1 MKHQMKHH
9 QPLIILFCIA
19 WTLALIG
26 CNGEEGTTDSG
37 ATVDL
42 KIADKGVPDLVGS
55 DQGTPDAKPA
65 YADWLENSDAWSC
78 DVKTLAADTL
88 AKGTKI
94 LKGITLTKSTPL
106 ADIAAAPDSY
116 NGKFIRAEG
125 VISEIC
131 DSQGCYVQIRG
142 PKGNWLVLKVDD
154 GTVDFRK
161 LAKVGQYAI
170 GEGTYISIGGHG
182 PMVYIQKH
190 GAMIGSTI
198 CKL

>member
-1 MKHQMKHH
+1 MKHS
-9 QPLIILFCIA
+9 QPLIILFLY
-19 WTLALIG
+19 LAGTMALWG
-26 CNGEEGTTDSG
+26 CNGEEGTADSG
-37 ATVDL
+37 AVVDQ
-42 KIADKGVPDLVGS
+42 KIADRGTPDLVGGDLS
-55 DQGTPDAKPA
+55 VPDAKSY

-94 LKGITLTKSTPL
+94 LKGVTLTKSTPL

-116 NGKFIRAEG
+116 NGKLIRVEG
-125 VISEIC
+125 VITEVC

-154 GTVDFRK
+154 GTLDFRK

-170 GEGTYISIGGHG
+170 GEGTYMSIGGHG

>member
-1 MKHQMKHH
+1 MKQHQLLLFLICPAWIIG
-9 QPLIILFCIA
+9 PL
-19 WTLALIG
+19 G
-26 CNGEEGTTDSG
+26 CNGESDTPDVGVSVDQKVMDQGVAEASAG
-37 ATVDL
+37 DL
-42 KIADKGVPDLVGS
+42 KL
-55 DQGTPDAKPA
+55 PDAGSSY

-78 DVKTLAADTL
+78 DPKTLAADAL
-88 AKGTKI
+88 ANGTKI
-94 LKGITLTKSTPL
+94 LSGVTLTQSTPL
-106 ADIAAAPDSY
+106 ADIAANPDSY

-125 VISEIC
+125 VITEVCSE
-131 DSQGCYVQIRG
+131 QGCYVRIRG

-170 GEGTYISIGGHG
+170 GEGSYISIGGHG

-198 CKL
+198 CKAQQ